1 MITRLVLLVYHVL
14 WREDRARFL
23 GSFLLEAFAVIST
36 TQQVQVDQCLLCHKY
51 LVKCHQLIYK
61 ETSFLYSIGLPT
73 CTVHQSKEDC
83 TVHKYKFSI

>member
-51 LVKCHQLIYK
+51 LVKCHQLILK
-61 ETSFLYSIGLPT
+61 ETSFLYSIGLH
-73 CTVHQSKEDC
+73 VHQSKVNC
-83 TVHKYKFSI
+83 TVHKCELFT

>member
-23 GSFLLEAFAVIST
+23 GPFLLEAFAIIST

-61 ETSFLYSIGLPT
+61 ETSFPYST
-73 CTVHQSKEDC
+73 YMYST
-83 TVHKYKFSI
+83 SIKRRLHSSQM